1 MKKQTITTIVLTLLT
16 LIPVLIWSSLEPL
29 GARFETLAYILKS
42 VGQVS
47 ALVGTVLFA
56 LLIIV
61 RTLQSKYSQ
70 KSNFETI
77 ALLLL
82 LMHPLGSAVTFV
94 SVSSLANP
102 VPLQWA
108 LAFGFYSLGLLLCYV
123 AITFCAGKNNYLQA
137 TPHVL
142 STVLFLG
149 TMHAFF
155 IPSDLSRS
163 PLLQGYVLTVVA
175 AAFVCYTYQIFA
187 KRFGASLVSV
197 QGNKSTN
204 SAL

>member
-1 MKKQTITTIVLTLLT
+1 MKKQTITTIVLTLLA
-16 LIPVLIWSSLEPL
+16 LIPVPIWSSLEPL
-29 GARFETLAYILKS
+29 GARFETLAYTLKS
-42 VGQVS
+42 VGQLS

-70 KSNFETI
+70 KSNIETM

-82 LMHPLGSAVTFV
+82 LMHPLGSAVTLV

-163 PLLQGYVLTVVA
+163 PLLQGYVLTIVA
-175 AAFVCYTYQIFA
+175 IAFISYAYQIFA
-187 KRFGASLVSV
+187 KRFGVALAKVEGSESAGSV
-197 QGNKSTN
+197 
-204 SAL
+204 